1 MILLILVLELT
12 SAVKKYNWC
21 CKVTAKKQPI
31 FDLDRNLE
39 LPSRSLI
46 SKAKKYW
53 EEMDVDL
60 REIQKLR
67 NQGPLLG
74 NLGRNTFNQKSNF
87 TSN

>member
-1 MILLILVLELT
+1 M
-12 SAVKKYNWC
+12 
-21 CKVTAKKQPI
+21 TAKKQPI

-60 REIQKLR
+60 KEIQKLR

-74 NLGRNTFNQKSNF
+74 YLGRNTFNQKYDFIIN
-87 TSN
+87 